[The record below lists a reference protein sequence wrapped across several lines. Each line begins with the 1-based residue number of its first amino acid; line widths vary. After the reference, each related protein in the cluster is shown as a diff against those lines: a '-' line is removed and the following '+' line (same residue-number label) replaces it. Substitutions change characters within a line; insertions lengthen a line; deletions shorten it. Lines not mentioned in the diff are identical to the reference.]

1 MTQLINAFTAEG
13 YGGQFISLLEDWGR
27 YSRYFGCSGF
37 AGGKTP
43 ALPRFIDDA
52 SAEEIDSAMLTLKRD
67 RPQLWQLIKMRYIQG
82 LDAADIAAIMRK
94 GKKRPKGRPG
104 VTRGSNSYRVRV
116 AELGTLMHADEKT
129 VAALLDLASKLVF
142 NLLENRG

>member
-1 MTQLINAFTAEG
+1 MTKLINAFTADG

-37 AGGKTP
+37 TGGKTP

-52 SAEEIDSAMLTLKRD
+52 SAEEIDRAMLKLKQG
-67 RPQLWQLIKMRYIQG
+67 RPQLWDLVKMHYIQG
-82 LDAADIAAIMRK
+82 LDAADIAAVIRR
-94 GKKRPKGRPG
+94 GKKRSKGRPG
-104 VTRGSNSYRVRV
+104 VTRGRNSYRVRA
-116 AELGTLMHADEKT
+116 AELGMLLHADGKT
-129 VAALLDLASKLVF
+129 IADLIDLASKLVF